1 MRNFGHNSR
10 AFVQGLSWTVV
21 LRFVVRGVAVIRSV
35 ALARL
40 LDPAGFG
47 IFGIAVMV
55 LALLELMT
63 ETGINIF
70 FLQNR
75 DKIDKYLDTAW
86 AISIIRGLSI
96 AVLVLLITFPVT
108 EFFNAPSARPL
119 LLLMAIIPI
128 IRGFLNPS
136 TIKFQRNLE
145 FHREFVY
152 RGTIT
157 VMETAAMIGFTW
169 WLNNPIG
176 LVMGLITA
184 GLTEVVMSYLLIK
197 PWPKFK
203 LIGSQVRDIISS
215 GKWVTGFIVL
225 DYMFTQT
232 DNIVVGKLLGT
243 APLGI
248 YRMSYTL
255 STLPVTEISDVFYKV
270 AFPTFSKMITE
281 KKNLGKAIK
290 TIVLTICIL
299 TTLGGLGIWFLA
311 DYITFFLGP
320 KWVAA
325 VPVIKV
331 LAFLGI
337 IRSFSFSF
345 NSVFMAFG
353 KQKYV
358 TTILF
363 VSVLGLLVTIVPLV
377 SNFGLLGAGY
387 SAIIGAALSLPVAVI
402 LFIRTLNGLR

>member
-1 MRNFGHNSR
+1 
-10 AFVQGLSWTVV
+10 
-21 LRFVVRGVAVIRSV
+21 
-35 ALARL
+35 
-40 LDPAGFG
+40 
-47 IFGIAVMV
+47 MV

-75 DKIDKYLDTAW
+75 DKIEKYLNTAW
-86 AISIIRGLSI
+86 VISIIRGFLISI
-96 AVLVLLITFPVT
+96 LVLLITYPIT
-108 EFFNAPSARPL
+108 DFFGAPQARPL
-119 LLLMAIIPI
+119 LFLMAIIPI

-157 VMETAAMIGFTW
+157 IMETAAMIGFTW

-176 LVMGLITA
+176 LVLGLMTA
-184 GLTEVVMSYLLIK
+184 GLTEVAMSYLLIK

-203 LIGSQVRDIISS
+203 FNLSQAKDIVSS

-225 DYMFTQT
+225 DYLFTKS
-232 DNIVVGKLLGT
+232 DNIVFGKFLGT

-281 KKNLGKAIK
+281 KKNLGRAIR

-299 TTLGGLGIWFLA
+299 TTIAGIGIWFFA
-311 DYITFFLGP
+311 DYITIVLGN
-320 KWVAA
+320 KWAA
-325 VPVIKV
+325 AIPVIKV

-337 IRSFSFSF
+337 LRSLSFSF

-358 TTILF
+358 TFILLA
-363 VSVLGLLVTIVPLV
+363 SVVGLLATIVPLV
-377 SNFGLLGAGY
+377 NRFGLVGAGY

-402 LFIRTLNGLR
+402 LFVRTLNGLR

>member
-1 MRNFGHNSR
+1 M
-10 AFVQGLSWTVV
+10 V
-21 LRFVVRGVAVIRSV
+21 RSV
-35 ALARL
+35 VLARL

-47 IFGIAVMV
+47 VFGIAIMV

-75 DKIDKYLDTAW
+75 DKIDKYLNTAW
-86 AISIIRGLSI
+86 VISIIRGFSI
-96 AVLVLLITFPVT
+96 SILVLLITYPVT
-108 EFFNAPSARPL
+108 NFFGAPQAQPL

-157 VMETAAMIGFTW
+157 IMETAAMIGFTW

-176 LVMGLITA
+176 LVLGLMTA
-184 GLTEVVMSYLLIK
+184 GLTEVAMSYLLIK

-203 LIGSQVRDIISS
+203 LVFSQARDIISS

-225 DYMFTQT
+225 DYMFTQS

-281 KKNLGKAIK
+281 KKNLGHAIR

-299 TTLGGLGIWFLA
+299 TTLAGLGIWYFA
-311 DYITFFLGP
+311 GYITFFLGA

-325 VPVIKV
+325 IPVIKV

-337 IRSFSFSF
+337 IRSLSFSF

-358 TTILF
+358 TMILF
-363 VSVLGLLVTIVPLV
+363 VSVLGLLFTIVPLV
-377 SNFGLLGAGY
+377 SRFGLIGAGY

-402 LFIRTLNGLR
+402 LFARTLNGLR

>member
-1 MRNFGHNSR
+1 
-10 AFVQGLSWTVV
+10 
-21 LRFVVRGVAVIRSV
+21 VVRGVAVVRSV
-35 ALARL
+35 VLARL

-47 IFGIAVMV
+47 VFGIAIMV

-75 DKIDKYLDTAW
+75 DKIDKYLNTAW
-86 AISIIRGLSI
+86 VISIIRGFLIS
-96 AVLVLLITFPVT
+96 VLVLAITYPIT
-108 EFFNAPSARPL
+108 DFFNAPQARPL
-119 LLLMAIIPI
+119 LFLMSIVPI

-157 VMETAAMIGFTW
+157 VMETVAMIDFTW
-169 WLNNPIG
+169 WLANPIG
-176 LVMGLITA
+176 LVLGLMTA
-184 GLTEVVMSYLLIK
+184 GLTEVAMSYLLIK

-203 LIGSQVRDIISS
+203 LIASQARDIISS

-225 DYMFTQT
+225 DYLFTQS
-232 DNIVVGKLLGT
+232 DNIVVGRLLGT

-281 KKNLGKAIK
+281 KKN
-290 TIVLTICIL
+290 
-299 TTLGGLGIWFLA
+299 
-311 DYITFFLGP
+311 
-320 KWVAA
+320 
-325 VPVIKV
+325 
-331 LAFLGI
+331 
-337 IRSFSFSF
+337 
-345 NSVFMAFG
+345 
-353 KQKYV
+353 
-358 TTILF
+358 
-363 VSVLGLLVTIVPLV
+363 
-377 SNFGLLGAGY
+377 
-387 SAIIGAALSLPVAVI
+387 
-402 LFIRTLNGLR
+402 